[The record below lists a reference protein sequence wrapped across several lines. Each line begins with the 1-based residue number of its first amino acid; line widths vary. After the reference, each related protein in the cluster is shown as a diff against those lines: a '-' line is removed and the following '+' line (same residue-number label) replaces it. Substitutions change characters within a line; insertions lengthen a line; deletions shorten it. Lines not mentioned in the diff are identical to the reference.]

1 MGYYEYLLTL
11 IASVIISGA
20 AAIYLWHRHPAP
32 GARATAILM
41 LLILIWSAGYIVEV
55 LTSTLAGQH
64 LANSI
69 EYIGIVGIPVMWFI
83 VSIQYTRFDTWLNR
97 HLYVL
102 FIIPLV
108 L

>member
-1 MGYYEYLLTL
+1 
-11 IASVIISGA
+11 
-20 AAIYLWHRHPAP
+20 
-32 GARATAILM
+32 
-41 LLILIWSAGYIVEV
+41 
-55 LTSTLAGQH
+55 
-64 LANSI
+64 
-69 EYIGIVGIPVMWFI
+69 MWFI